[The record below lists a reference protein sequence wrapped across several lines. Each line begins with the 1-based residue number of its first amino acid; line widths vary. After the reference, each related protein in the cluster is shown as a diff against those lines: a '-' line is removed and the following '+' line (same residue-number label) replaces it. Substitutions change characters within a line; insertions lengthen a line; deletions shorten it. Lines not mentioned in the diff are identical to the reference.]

1 MSWSS
6 LHRESENLAAMAHEA
21 LQRGESARAQ
31 DLFVQ
36 AATAEMRAFESVG
49 GDKPRTLG
57 VTGVSA
63 VSLWYKAGRL
73 DQAEQLAHRAAAI
86 AAMPSFAVGELR
98 TLLQAIWNE
107 QAQKE
112 AGVSFVAGQVVV
124 SVKGGQVV
132 TGGAPLDLIL
142 GKVQIVENLFYRTAE
157 FLKSLPL
164 RKKGPPSK
172 EIQARCRPWLFQ
184 SVPGS
189 YQFSVAIQKPPQEE
203 LFATDEPEPEVLTEK
218 FLSILRA
225 AGEDPVEA
233 LKFVVPKDD
242 YRETFLK
249 MTRNLAPVGT
259 IFDQIEIR
267 GAGDSRP
274 IVLSAGSRKL
284 ISETLRGPVP
294 TSTPQA
300 ADEETT
306 LRGVL
311 RALDLD
317 KDWLEVVVDG
327 EHKRVTGVGEVV
339 DDLIGPMVNHEVSVL
354 VRRGKRKTLT
364 FIDIEQEE

>member
-1 MSWSS
+1 MNWSS
-6 LHRESENLAAMAHEA
+6 LHRESEHLAAEAHEA
-21 LQRGESARAQ
+21 LRRGEPALAQ

-49 GDKPRTLG
+49 ADKARTLG

-63 VSLWYKAGRL
+63 ASLWYKAGRL
-73 DQAEQLAHRAAAI
+73 DEAEQCAHRAAAN
-86 AAMPSFAVGELR
+86 AAMPAFAVGELR
-98 TLLQAIWNE
+98 SLLQAIWNE

-112 AGVSFVAGQVVV
+112 AGVSFVSGQVVV

-142 GKVQIVENLFYRTAE
+142 GKVHIVENLSYRTAE
-157 FLKSLPL
+157 FLKSVPL
-164 RKKGPPSK
+164 RKKGLPSK
-172 EIQARCRPWLFQ
+172 AIQERCRPWLFQ

-189 YQFSVAIQKPPQEE
+189 YQFAVAIQKPPQGEM
-203 LFATDEPEPEVLTEK
+203 FPTDEPEPEVLTET

-225 AGEDPVEA
+225 AADDPGEGW
-233 LKFVVPKDD
+233 KSIVPKDD

-249 MTRNLAPVGT
+249 MTRNLAPGGRV
-259 IFDQIEIR
+259 FEQLEVR
-267 GAGDSRP
+267 GAADHRP
-274 IVLSAGSRKL
+274 IVLAAGSRKL
-284 ISETLRGPVP
+284 ISETLRGPAP
-294 TSTPQA
+294 PSAPQA
-300 ADEETT
+300 ADEEST

-327 EHKRVTGVGEVV
+327 DHKRVTGVGEVV
-339 DDLIGPMVNHEVSVL
+339 DDLIGPMVNHEVSVR
-354 VRRGKRKTLT
+354 VRRGRGKAAT